1 MTLAPCGGSA
11 FASGAAEPGL
21 HRLLRTSLTR
31 YPLWIAARMGL
42 CLAGVGDGELQRLL
56 FKRLRWIVL
65 WAGAAA
71 CLGVLGNG
79 LAAAPPPPA
88 GTTAPIPAVSFG
100 AYVVAGL
107 LALIAVAIWL
117 YSRIVVR
124 RALRDRMG
132 YPIPCKG
139 NVRGLITSREGGWA
153 LRLRSEQGRWLWL
166 TGSSQALA
174 PMRRRMA
181 GLAPGRPYRLSVT
194 LTYYPGSRVI
204 HEISGMA
211 VEELDAV
218 LASAQRWRVAAEKPS
233 YAGRR

>member
-1 MTLAPCGGSA
+1 
-11 FASGAAEPGL
+11 
-21 HRLLRTSLTR
+21 
-31 YPLWIAARMGL
+31 MGL
-42 CLAGVGDGELQRLL
+42 CLAGVGDAELQRLL
-56 FKRLRWIVL
+56 FKRLRLIVL

-79 LAAAPPPPA
+79 LAAAPPPPT
-88 GTTAPIPAVSFG
+88 GTNAPLRAVSFG

-107 LALIAVAIWL
+107 LALTAVAIWL
-117 YSRIVVR
+117 YSRIIVR

-132 YPIPCKG
+132 YPTPCKG
-139 NVRGLITSREGGWA
+139 TVRGLITSREGGWA
-153 LRLRSEQGRWLWL
+153 LRLRTEEGRWLWL

-181 GLAPGRPYRLSVT
+181 GLAPGRLYRLSVT
-194 LTYYPGSRVI
+194 LTHYPRSQVI
-204 HEISGMA
+204 HEVTGMA

-218 LASAQRWRVAAEKPS
+218 LSASQRWRVAAGRPS

>member
-1 MTLAPCGGSA
+1 
-11 FASGAAEPGL
+11 
-21 HRLLRTSLTR
+21 
-31 YPLWIAARMGL
+31 MGL

-139 NVRGLITSREGGWA
+139 TVRGLITSREGGWA

-181 GLAPGRPYRLSVT
+181 GLAPGRPYRHSVT

-204 HEISGMA
+204 HEITGMA

>member
-1 MTLAPCGGSA
+1 M
-11 FASGAAEPGL
+11 
-21 HRLLRTSLTR
+21 LRTSLTR
-31 YPLWIAARMGL
+31 YPWWIAARMGL
-42 CLAGVGDGELQRLL
+42 CLASVGDGELQRLL

-71 CLGVLGNG
+71 CLVVLGNG

-88 GTTAPIPAVSFG
+88 GTNAPVRLVSLG
-100 AYVVAGL
+100 AYAVAAL

-117 YSRIVVR
+117 YSRTIVR

-132 YPIPCKG
+132 YPTPCKG
-139 NVRGLITSREGGWA
+139 TVRGLIMSREGGWA
-153 LRLRSEQGRWLWL
+153 LRLRSEQGRWFWL

-181 GLAPGRPYRLSVT
+181 ALAPGRQYRLSVT
-194 LTYYPGSRVI
+194 VTYYPRSRVI
-204 HEISGMA
+204 HEVTGMA

>member
-1 MTLAPCGGSA
+1 
-11 FASGAAEPGL
+11 
-21 HRLLRTSLTR
+21 
-31 YPLWIAARMGL
+31 MGL

-56 FKRLRWIVL
+56 FRRLRWIVL

-88 GTTAPIPAVSFG
+88 GTTAPVRAVSFG
-100 AYVVAGL
+100 AYAVAAL

-117 YSRIVVR
+117 YCRIIVR
-124 RALRDRMG
+124 RALRDRTG
-132 YPIPCKG
+132 YPTPSKG
-139 NVRGLITSREGGWA
+139 TMRGLITSREGGWA

-166 TGSSQALA
+166 TGSSQALT

-181 GLAPGRPYRLSVT
+181 GLTPGRPYRLAVT
-194 LTYYPGSRVI
+194 LTYYPRSRVI
-204 HEISGMA
+204 HEITGMA

-218 LASAQRWRVAAEKPS
+218 MASQRWRVAAERPS
-233 YAGRR
+233 YACPQ